1 MTLTSVTLTFDPVRS
16 LLGPSLM
23 HQPSLDEIGL
33 GVFEIWEIFQY
44 DLDQVTLTS
53 DLVRSLLG
61 PSLMHIPSLDEIGLG
76 VFEIS
81 KIFEYD
87 LDPSDFDL

>member
-1 MTLTSVTLTFDPVRS
+1 MTLPL
-16 LLGPSLM
+16 
-23 HQPSLDEIGL
+23 
-33 GVFEIWEIFQY
+33 
-44 DLDQVTLTS
+44 VTLTS
-53 DLVRSLLG
+53 DPVTSLLE

-87 LDPSDFDL
+87 LDPSDLDL

>member
-1 MTLTSVTLTFDPVRS
+1 MTLTPVTLTIDHVRS
-16 LLGPSLM
+16 LL
-23 HQPSLDEIGL
+23 
-33 GVFEIWEIFQY
+33 
-44 DLDQVTLTS
+44 
-53 DLVRSLLG
+53 R

-87 LDPSDFDL
+87 LDPTDLDI

>member
-1 MTLTSVTLTFDPVRS
+1 MTLT
-16 LLGPSLM
+16 
-23 HQPSLDEIGL
+23 
-33 GVFEIWEIFQY
+33 
-44 DLDQVTLTS
+44 QVILTS

-61 PSLMHIPSLDEIGLG
+61 PNLLDIPSLDEIGLG

-87 LDPSDFDL
+87 LDPSDIDL